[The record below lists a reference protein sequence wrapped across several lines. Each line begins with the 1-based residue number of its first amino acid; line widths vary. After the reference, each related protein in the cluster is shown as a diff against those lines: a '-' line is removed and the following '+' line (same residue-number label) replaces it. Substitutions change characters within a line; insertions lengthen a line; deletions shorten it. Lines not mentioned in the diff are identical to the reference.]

1 MKFATGLA
9 TDGDQDLR
17 STEVKNLFLENGLFT
32 GQAQVVEGYV
42 EDILRTCDEGPWY
55 GEVLIAVPPFE
66 VVEVLPGEEPWSL
79 REGTGEDREKWHG
92 VVRNR
97 CEQLDRR

>member
-1 MKFATGLA
+1 MKGPCVGKVGVEVKFAKGLA

-32 GQAQVVEGYV
+32 GQAQVVEGYI

-66 VVEVLPGEEPWSL
+66 VVEVF
-79 REGTGEDREKWHG
+79 T
-92 VVRNR
+92 
-97 CEQLDRR
+97 RRGPLEFA

>member
-1 MKFATGLA
+1 MSAEKSRIRIVARKRKVWKGPCVGKVGVEVKFATGLA
-9 TDGDQDLR
+9 TNGDQDLR

-66 VVEVLPGEEPWSL
+66 VVEV
-79 REGTGEDREKWHG
+79 
-92 VVRNR
+92 
-97 CEQLDRR
+97 